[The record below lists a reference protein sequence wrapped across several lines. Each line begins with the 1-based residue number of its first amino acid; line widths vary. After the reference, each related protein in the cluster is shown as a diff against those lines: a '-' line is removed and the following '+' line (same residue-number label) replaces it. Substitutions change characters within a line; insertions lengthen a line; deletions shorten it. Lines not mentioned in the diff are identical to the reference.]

1 LIKQLF
7 KKYKSL
13 ISYLFWGVVTT
24 LVNIVVFAVLVDQLH
39 IFYQVSNVIA
49 WFVSV
54 LVAYVSNK
62 LWVFNSHTSTAS
74 DLFAEALRFFLMRAA
89 TLVLDI
95 VILYVGISLLHGND
109 IFVKIIDNVV
119 VIISNYAFSK
129 LVVFRTKKKWE

>member
-1 LIKQLF
+1 MIKQLF

-89 TLVLDI
+89 TLV
-95 VILYVGISLLHGND
+95 
-109 IFVKIIDNVV
+109 IDNVV

>member
-1 LIKQLF
+1 MIKQLF

-24 LVNIVVFAVLVDQLH
+24 LVNIVVFAVLVDQLN

-89 TLVLDI
+89 TLALDI